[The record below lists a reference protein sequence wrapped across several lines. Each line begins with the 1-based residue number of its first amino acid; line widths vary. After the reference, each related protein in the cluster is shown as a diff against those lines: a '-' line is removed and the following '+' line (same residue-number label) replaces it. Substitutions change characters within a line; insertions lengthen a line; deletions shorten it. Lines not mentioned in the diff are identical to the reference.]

1 MPKKPLLRPA
11 AFCMLLV
18 VSLLLFTGCENNKTR
33 KDDVLVLNTTE
44 KFSTLIN
51 NTKQNTL
58 LIDVRK
64 PADFETGHI
73 AGAINIPVAE
83 LYASDMRLSRAKNIV
98 VYSHGWQYQRPDR
111 LSWAA
116 ATKLLTLGYKNV
128 YDFRGG
134 VLQWEANGHQLVE

>member
-1 MPKKPLLRPA
+1 MTRSPRTT
-11 AFCMLLV
+11 AFLM
-18 VSLLLFTGCENNKTR
+18 LLFTALLLPLAGCENNKTR

-44 KFSTLIN
+44 KFNALLN
-51 NTKQNTL
+51 NGKQNTL

-83 LYASDMRLSRAKNIV
+83 LYAGDMRLSKAKNII
-98 VYSHGWQYQRPDR
+98 VYSHGWQYQQPDR

-128 YDFRGG
+128 YDYRGG
-134 VLQWEANGHQLVE
+134 ALQWQADGNQLTQ